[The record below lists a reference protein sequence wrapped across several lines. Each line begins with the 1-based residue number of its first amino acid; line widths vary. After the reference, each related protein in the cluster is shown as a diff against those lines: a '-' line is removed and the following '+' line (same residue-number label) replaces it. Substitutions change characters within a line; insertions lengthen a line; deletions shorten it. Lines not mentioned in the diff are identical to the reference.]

1 MLTEKQIEMLKKKF
15 DKGYTLIQFCNDL
28 NLTYKNVGKWEHG
41 SLTEL
46 IEGADYLEYL
56 SSIEKF
62 YIYRPDCDYI
72 EDFIEKTGEVID
84 PRDVIDWTDRNIIVK
99 LLEYLRDSGLLFRL
113 EEELK
118 LLRRW

>member
-28 NLTYKNVGKWEHG
+28 NLTYKNIGKWKQG

-46 IEGADYLEYL
+46 IEDGDYLEYL
-56 SSIEKF
+56 RSKEKI
-62 YIYRPDCDYI
+62 YIYRVGWDFI
-72 EDFIEKTGEVID
+72 EDFIEETGEVID

-99 LLEYLRDSGLLFRL
+99 LLEYLRDTGLLFRL